1 MFEVRVFR
9 SSAFWI
15 IIALAASAHLIVAA
29 IVIRLTTTA
38 LVGTQVDALGL
49 AASVFEVCS
58 LGLLLC
64 AVAARRLRSD
74 GNGLI
79 IFYTFAAGFSAITA
93 FLSIFLLGWTVRHN
107 RGTNSG
113 RLASAGIAL
122 WTILLLLQA
131 VVYTYFLRPQKTSDQ
146 EMATENVATERPTLA
161 KRSLSVHLTY
171 LKPAAP
177 PLIRSAS
184 EPGSPTPSRSSVSS
198 RSSWRGHSVRPMTSK
213 TRLLRHSLLPS
224 DARSYRSG
232 RPTSLDTIRQHD
244 GFETWDTS
252 AVEPVPESRSLP
264 ASHHHR
270 HLETIPGSRPVSPAK
285 ALDGPFPTPAQ
296 TPLPD
301 SPTAP
306 TAPPADSPTSIL
318 HDLHELPPLRRP
330 STHESHIHPLFRSES
345 PNPPPLPSPGT
356 VVTASPLA
364 GQVVSP
370 QHAMGW
376 TLHSTQVWRPG
387 SRAGSVRSLGLQA
400 AASSLPSPVEPLPSS
415 PLHGGGEVFVTPR
428 ASGEDL

>member
-1 MFEVRVFR
+1 
-9 SSAFWI
+9 
-15 IIALAASAHLIVAA
+15 
-29 IVIRLTTTA
+29 
-38 LVGTQVDALGL
+38 
-49 AASVFEVCS
+49 
-58 LGLLLC
+58 
-64 AVAARRLRSD
+64 
-74 GNGLI
+74 
-79 IFYTFAAGFSAITA
+79 
-93 FLSIFLLGWTVRHN
+93 
-107 RGTNSG
+107 
-113 RLASAGIAL
+113 
-122 WTILLLLQA
+122 
-131 VVYTYFLRPQKTSDQ
+131 
-146 EMATENVATERPTLA
+146 
-161 KRSLSVHLTY
+161 
-171 LKPAAP
+171 
-177 PLIRSAS
+177 
-184 EPGSPTPSRSSVSS
+184 
-198 RSSWRGHSVRPMTSK
+198 MTSK

-252 AVEPVPESRSLP
+252 AVEPVPELRSLP
-264 ASHHHR
+264 PSHHHPR
-270 HLETIPGSRPVSPAK
+270 LETIPGSRPVSPAK
-285 ALDGPFPTPAQ
+285 ALDGPFPSPAQ

-306 TAPPADSPTSIL
+306 TAQTAPSADFPTSTL

-400 AASSLPSPVEPLPSS
+400 AASSSSPSPVEPLPSS
-415 PLHGGGEVFVTPR
+415 PLHAGGEVFVTPR
-428 ASGEDL
+428 ASGEEL